1 MIGTHPGTLTFVL
14 RIMKTHSNSSLLNSR
29 DGSRTVATSKMEHF
43 VIIVSSFQPLTIIT
57 KRSILDVAAVL
68 DRPLN
73 SPANSINSSS
83 SMPSKSSSSSAV
95 RPQSVVLSFF
105 FSRCLL
111 VLILLV
117 FFVFFPILFSLFSI
131 TFFRHVLVG
140 AIRGVG
146 FALSIFDLT

>member
-43 VIIVSSFQPLTIIT
+43 VIIVSS
-57 KRSILDVAAVL
+57 SILDVAAVL

-105 FSRCLL
+105 FSCCLL

-131 TFFRHVLVG
+131 TFLRHVLVG